1 MTELIELGEE
11 IGGDLE
17 SAELE
22 EDVKGVDDFVSGIVG
37 GAASSAAAALESL

>member
-17 SAELE
+17 GAELE
-22 EDVKGVDDFVSGIVG
+22 EDVKGVDNFVFGIVG
-37 GAASSAAAALESL
+37 GATSAAASFESL